1 MAGQEVSFEDVAA
14 AAVDL
19 QSDGEPVTLDTV
31 REALGTGSP
40 STIQKHLLAWRT
52 TQARVVEEPKAEI
65 PAALAAALG
74 DWARQFA
81 QDASAGMR
89 DALAQAESDSEALL
103 KAGEQLET
111 ERDGLLAQ
119 LVGAEAARDQALAT
133 VIERDEEV
141 NRLNVELRDA
151 RQVATDALVGK
162 AKDQLAIGGKE
173 AQLADLR
180 AQLERYVAS
189 SAADS
194 DARLAAEM
202 ELVGARTARDNLAA
216 EVKDLRAKL
225 EASHAER
232 GAMRAELQV
241 LRTKTAA
248 QG

>member
-14 AAVDL
+14 AAADL
-19 QSDGEPVTLDTV
+19 QGDGQPVTLETV

-40 STIQKHLLAWRT
+40 SAIQKHLLAWRA
-52 TQARVVEEPKAEI
+52 TQAKAGEEPKAEI

-81 QDASAGMR
+81 QDSSAGVR
-89 DALAQAESDSEALL
+89 DALAQAESDSAALL
-103 KAGEQLET
+103 KAGELLET

-119 LVGAEAARDQALAT
+119 LAGAEAARDQALAT
-133 VIERDEEV
+133 VSERDEEV
-141 NRLNVELRDA
+141 NRLNIELRDA
-151 RQVATDALVGK
+151 REVAADALVGK
-162 AKDQLAIGGKE
+162 AKDRLAIDGKE

-180 AQLERYVAS
+180 AQVERYVAS
-189 SAADS
+189 SGADS

-232 GAMRAELQV
+232 GALRAELQV
-241 LRTKTAA
+241 LKKTAG